1 MKVAILLLSLAGS
14 GAFGQAFLRQQLA
27 MPRVKAAFAEKDS
40 MLEALSKAKGLPY
53 PPRQLYLRAFKED
66 ALLEVWSQTAKTDSF
81 VLLTT
86 YPICAASGS
95 IGPKI
100 QQGDMQVPE
109 GAYYIDRFNPQS
121 SFHLSLGISYPNTV
135 DRARSAGKPS
145 GGDIFVHGNCVTI
158 GCLPLTDDKIE
169 EVYTLAVRA
178 KASGQQKIPIHI
190 FPARLQKA
198 TFDKLVKANATH
210 TGLWTSLK
218 SIYDKFEASR
228 RLPHVIETR
237 NGYEVR

>member
-1 MKVAILLLSLAGS
+1 MGMLLFLVLTSVFLPTEI
-14 GAFGQAFLRQQLA
+14 FLRQQLA
-27 MPRVKAAFAEKDS
+27 MPRVKSAFAEKDS
-40 MLEALSKAKGLPY
+40 SLRALSAAKGLPY
-53 PPRQLYLRAFKED
+53 PPKALYLRAFKKEG
-66 ALLEVWSQTAKTDSF
+66 ALEVWSRAARVDSF
-81 VLLTT
+81 VLLAS
-86 YPICAASGS
+86 YPICAASGVL
-95 IGPKI
+95 GPKI

-121 SFHLSLGISYPNTV
+121 SFHLSLGVSYPNTV
-135 DRARSAGKPS
+135 DRARSAGKPP

-178 KASGQQKIPIHI
+178 KAGGQQKIPIHI
-190 FPARLQKA
+190 FPARLHKA

-218 SIYDKFEASR
+218 TIYDKFEANR
-228 RLPHVIETR
+228 RLPKVIETR